1 MFLRASLTFWAFLA
15 AEISLSLSTSVR
27 RLVNREAV
35 DDINDNGIVIEW
47 ARCKDRH
54 YDKDDIYETLKQA
67 CETKN
72 SSTIFEKAVNLRP
85 HIPSSSEKYHHEINP
100 PYFAYSLHDTVF
112 KDKLHPIDVIV
123 MNDECKLAGVLMETT
138 KISCNDDTCGSEPR
152 YKDCEIR
159 LTKTTPTATE
169 TTKAMELS

>member
-1 MFLRASLTFWAFLA
+1 MFLKASLTVWALLA
-15 AEISLSLSTSVR
+15 AEITLSLSASIG
-27 RLVNREAV
+27 RLANREVV
-35 DDINDNGIVIEW
+35 DDINDNGIMIEL
-47 ARCKDRH
+47 ASCKGRH
-54 YDKDDIYETLKQA
+54 YDKEVIYETLKQA

-100 PYFAYSLHDTVF
+100 PYYAYSLHDTVF

-159 LTKTTPTATE
+159 LSKTAPTE
-169 TTKAMELS
+169 TTPVEQLS